1 MFEHILDRV
10 VILKPTQTAYQM
22 KSRRSC
28 WISRG
33 LFPWHKHTFRS
44 DLQPCFGWVGWIV
57 PDLHNFGVA
66 LVFQPEEKREKKNLI
81 PLSYLCISPARSQS
95 LPDLLSFSH
104 PLLPH
109 ISHLL
114 LLYSGRPIRRRV
126 SVCVTNPLRNFTSL
140 LLDKRLNLH
149 YGLKRYFI
157 YIIRKRSKDKI
168 LQCIRGRYEKDWNTK
183 NKWPNGSEQLKI

>member
-1 MFEHILDRV
+1 
-10 VILKPTQTAYQM
+10 M
-22 KSRRSC
+22 KSSAPAGFPADT
-28 WISRG
+28 RG
-33 LFPWHKHTFRS
+33 LFLLHKHTFKS
-44 DLQPCFGWVGWIV
+44 DLQLCFGWVGWIV

-66 LVFQPEEKREKKNLI
+66 LVFQPEEGKKTI

-149 YGLKRYFI
+149 YSLKCCFI
-157 YIIRKRSKDKI
+157 CIIGKRSKDKI
-168 LQCIRGRYEKDWNTK
+168 LQRQVRKRLKYK
-183 NKWPNGSEQLKI
+183 N

>member
-1 MFEHILDRV
+1 
-10 VILKPTQTAYQM
+10 M
-22 KSRRSC
+22 KSC
-28 WISRG
+28 APAGFPADTRG
-33 LFPWHKHTFRS
+33 LFLLNKHTFKS
-44 DLQPCFGWVGWIV
+44 DLQLCFGWVGWIV
-57 PDLHNFGVA
+57 PDLHNFGVGIGISA
-66 LVFQPEEKREKKNLI
+66 WREEGKKPI
-81 PLSYLCISPARSQS
+81 PLNYLCISPARSQS

-149 YGLKRYFI
+149 YSLKCYLI
-157 YIIRKRSKDKI
+157 YIIGKDPRTRSF
-168 LQCIRGRYEKDWNTK
+168 RGRYEKD
-183 NKWPNGSEQLKI
+183 